1 MLRLKLKESSMAYS
15 NELFSE
21 QLDQVK
27 VQFQD
32 LSTTLEEVC
41 ENLKGS
47 DSPPASEIMEE
58 IINSANKIFEE
69 LKSCVIEWAKS
80 VQLPDIPDAQD
91 LDSIKAITTLSDNI
105 MAHQDR
111 VQGEKVLEYINRAR
125 SIIYAKEGESFPP
138 LEDFYKNLDTLEKRV
153 STSSISEEDQ
163 NERTQILENRHPING
178 VLTLLE
184 HGDELDQESYDQIS
198 EIISE
203 QYGHSFMIATVR
215 GSLMPQEIPD
225 PKGPQPQP
233 PPDTEEEP
241 EEPEPK
247 GADDLLVDGQA
258 EVQQE
263 EIPEEPPTVKT
274 QKEPDESETESIDD
288 LLVDGQAEVQQEET
302 SEVTPVVTPE
312 ELEKSKLDTS
322 EQIKTEIAVALE
334 RRRFGIAYHLART
347 TPGVL
352 PSFHAVKF
360 IASNYVTDKDSPVN
374 SNLLSGLAY
383 KMRNEVLGILNE
395 KPDSVQ
401 HSYAAL
407 MTSAALT
414 PALTTHSE
422 PIALL
427 LESLD
432 PHLAGLPSLRTLAQT
447 VVKISR
453 SDINIPVNQ
462 LHRGGSFEKWIQEA
476 QDLQKE
482 GKDWIKAERQSSL
495 RFAPATRVW
504 HRILDI
510 WEKENQYSIGHL
522 FELLAESVE
531 KIDIG
536 AITSVAKYWRQNG
549 KREIAN
555 IDQKFRPA
563 QSASKPITGDAHKD
577 LLDKITKALD
587 FVDQW
592 NKLLKA
598 RPNEA
603 KRYDTTV
610 VNNLRDAVNEHGE
623 KALNEVAKIEKKP
636 LARIAE
642 NLIQQYLDKFKKA
655 DSQAPDSRLRLWDL
669 LNGDLLADPS
679 IQLDDA
685 GHSRNPDSHERLI
698 RLAQQDDLNFQTG
711 IITRAKEGDFQGAYE
726 ALEFVERSRCLDED
740 NIDNI
745 RTQVDKE
752 YSDVEQDIKDKVSE
766 ISNQLDIAYARGILT
781 AEETDTWR
789 DFIPDPATFSQIN
802 NSKLFCK
809 DLNEVEELINNAN
822 QKRRGEMYERL
833 SSLKKATPKETV
845 ARIEDAIQDGRL
857 QVAEDYID
865 RIEHGDDLLDP
876 YAGPNDRSFDY
887 FFPEFVKKY
896 NDFQQ
901 KKSDAITL
909 IRNAIK
915 DRKCVGPVDATQ
927 LSPDIVRNGIS
938 LIDAW
943 SNLQTEMLTDNVGN
957 ALENFLK
964 QLGFKNAVVDRKNN
978 VMNTEVIN
986 FRLKID
992 PIADRSRVQLPDFGS
1007 RANGLYQIV
1016 TIRSYVTIEP
1026 IIQTASKSTGG
1037 DLPNIVLFF
1046 NFLDEEERRSLAREF
1061 SSSDLRPTVVLD
1073 NALVSFL
1080 AIRPS
1085 NKWIGTFFGCA
1096 SAFTFAQPFDP
1107 DAAKV
1112 PPEMFFGRKEERKKI
1127 VAMAGDM
1134 THFVYG
1140 GRRLGKTALL
1150 RDIEREYES
1159 RRPDQLVFF
1168 LNLKS
1173 KHPRDWQELFIDK
1186 LKEHKVLGA
1195 NTSRLESMIKGIKNW
1210 LDEKKGERRILFLVD
1225 EADEFLKADQQA
1237 NYRVLEQL
1245 RELMDDT
1252 DRRFKVVFAG
1262 LESVQRAVHTPNSP
1276 VSKLGDPVR
1285 IGPMLPETDP
1295 NEIENLIRGPLEAL
1309 GYRFASDDSLIHIAA
1324 ETNYYPA
1331 LAQQFCKNLLHRLGE
1346 QRKFVAPP
1354 YQISPEV
1361 VAEVADSKD
1370 TRDRILKLFKL
1381 TIELDS
1387 KYEFLT
1393 YLIAQQSFSDNNTRL
1408 KSVHIDDI
1416 WEKAL
1421 QEWPQGFEMDYNSE
1435 MFEILLDEM
1444 VGLGILRKVR
1454 NKEFTIRT
1462 RNLRMLLGNDDE
1474 IERRLADAK
1483 NRSSPPTFHPRLFRR
1498 SFSDGSLSSLTTE
1511 DEGWLLASHVRFSVG
1526 IIFGTCLAGLNRVQK
1541 SLEKAETEGSPPTL
1555 HDTKVSLLASTLN
1568 KVIQA
1573 RTPGVHIVF
1582 VDARGVDNN
1591 QLIKLINLAL
1601 KRSRGLQAQS
1611 RTIRIVFLGSPS
1623 EAWAWMKSHKSPTA
1637 KGNTELKEIWLKPCA
1652 KGFAHT
1658 WLKGKDAQAAL
1669 TDLEDSQSVYSSWPI
1684 VVEAAA
1690 ENKMMAD
1697 ATNMALDNGD
1707 IVSDVPSVSEVKSV
1721 LRILLDWH
1729 PEPMTVNMISDPG
1742 YVEDENNQVSKEQAS
1757 LTLDWARRLSI
1768 VCKEKNGYRL
1778 DTAYAE
1784 GLTAIFKQ

>member
-1 MLRLKLKESSMAYS
+1 MA
-15 NELFSE
+15 FSK
-21 QLDQVK
+21 QLDHVK
-27 VQFQD
+27 NQFQD

-41 ENLKGS
+41 ENLKRS
-47 DSPPASEIMEE
+47 DSPPPSEIMEE
-58 IINSANKIFEE
+58 IINNANKIFEE
-69 LKSCVIEWAKS
+69 LKSCAIEWAKS
-80 VQLPDIPDAQD
+80 VQMPDIPEAQN
-91 LDSIKAITTLSDNI
+91 LDSIKAIMTFSKKIVSYQHL
-105 MAHQDR
+105 QDE
-111 VQGEKVLEYINRAR
+111 QNEKVLEDINRAL
-125 SIIYAKEGESFPP
+125 SIEHAEEGESFES
-138 LEDFYKNLDTLEKRV
+138 LEQFRKDLNNLKNRV
-153 STSSISEEDQ
+153 STSPTTEEVQKDKS
-163 NERTQILENRHPING
+163 QILEDKHWIND
-178 VLTLLE
+178 LFTLLE
-184 HGDELDQESYDQIS
+184 CEDTLDDKRHGQIY

-203 QYGHSFMIATVR
+203 KYGRTFASAATR
-215 GSLMPQEIPD
+215 GNLIFTKIIDTE
-225 PKGPQPQP
+225 GPQP
-233 PPDTEEEP
+233 PPNTGEES
-241 EEPEPK
+241 EESEQES
-247 GADDLLVDGQA
+247 ADDLSVDGQA

-263 EIPEEPPTVKT
+263 EIPEEPPTVRPK
-274 QKEPDESETESIDD
+274 KEPDESETESIDD
-288 LLVDGQAEVQQEET
+288 LPVDGQAEVQQEEIPEVT
-302 SEVTPVVTPE
+302 SEVTSE
-312 ELEKSKLDTS
+312 EEPEKSKLDTS
-322 EQIKTEIAVALE
+322 EQIETEIAVALE
-334 RRRFGIAYHLART
+334 RGRFGIAYHLART

-352 PSFHAVKF
+352 PSSHAVKF

-374 SNLLSGLAY
+374 SNLLSDLAGQ
-383 KMRNEVLGILNE
+383 MRNEILEILNE

-407 MTSAALT
+407 MTSAALSS
-414 PALTTHSE
+414 ALTTPGE
-422 PIALL
+422 PIAQL

-432 PHLAGLPSLRTLAQT
+432 PYLSDMPSLQTLAQT
-447 VVKISR
+447 VAETSRTGFYISAE
-453 SDINIPVNQ
+453 Q
-462 LHRGGSFEKWIQEA
+462 LQGGDPFKKWTQEA
-476 QDLQKE
+476 QALQKKGE
-482 GKDWIKAERQSSL
+482 DWIGAERQS
-495 RFAPATRVW
+495 RINYAPANRVW
-504 HRILDI
+504 HRILAG
-510 WEKENQYSIGHL
+510 WEEENRSSIGRL
-522 FELLAESVE
+522 FELLSEPVE
-531 KIDIG
+531 KIDIE
-536 AITSVAKYWRQNG
+536 AIASVVRHWRQNG
-549 KREIAN
+549 EREIAN
-555 IDQKFRPA
+555 IDQDFRPQQA
-563 QSASKPITGDAHKD
+563 PVRPIDGKAHANLVSKIKE
-577 LLDKITKALD
+577 ALD
-587 FVDQW
+587 LADEW
-592 NKLLKA
+592 DALLKA
-598 RPNEA
+598 RPDKGPEYETDIVN
-603 KRYDTTV
+603 KLRNV
-610 VNNLRDAVNEHGE
+610 VHKHGE
-623 KALNEVAKIEKKP
+623 KVLLEVARLKTP
-636 LARIAE
+636 LARRAKNIV
-642 NLIQQYLDKFKKA
+642 QHYLDKFNETA
-655 DSQAPDSRLRLWDL
+655 SHTPDSRLRLRDL
-669 LNGDLLADPS
+669 MQGDLLTEPS
-679 IQLDDA
+679 ILLDDA
-685 GHSRNPDSHERLI
+685 GHPVNPIALELLLRLV
-698 RLAQQDDLNFQTG
+698 QQDDLNFQTG

-726 ALEFVERSRCLDED
+726 ALEFVERSGCLDED

-745 RTQVDKE
+745 RTQVDKD
-752 YSDVEQDIKDKVSE
+752 YSDVEQDIKDKVRE

-789 DFIPDPATFSQIN
+789 DFIPDPTTFSQVN
-802 NSKLFCK
+802 NSKLFCN
-809 DLNEVEELINNAN
+809 DLDEVEELINNAN
-822 QKRRGEMYERL
+822 QKRRSEMYERL

-845 ARIEDAIQDGRL
+845 DRIEDAIQDGRL

-876 YAGPNDRSFDY
+876 YAGPNDRPFDH

-915 DRKCVGPVDATQ
+915 DRKCAGPVDATQ

-986 FRLKID
+986 FRLTID

-1016 TIRSYVTIEP
+1016 AIRSYVTIEP
-1026 IIQTASKSTGG
+1026 IIQTAGKSTGG
-1037 DLPNIVLFF
+1037 DPPNIVLFF
-1046 NFLDEEERRSLAREF
+1046 NFLDEEERRSLARQF

-1073 NALVSFL
+1073 NALISFL

-1085 NKWIGTFFGCA
+1085 DKWIGTFFGCA

-1112 PPEMFFGRKEERKKI
+1112 PPEMFFGRKNERDKI
-1127 VAMAGDM
+1127 VAMTGDM

-1173 KHPRDWQELFIDK
+1173 KHPDDWRELFIDK
-1186 LKEHKVLGA
+1186 LKENKVLGA
-1195 NTSRLESMIKGIKNW
+1195 NISRLESMIKGIKNW
-1210 LDEKKGERRILFLVD
+1210 LDKKKGERRILFLVD

-1276 VSKLGDPVR
+1276 VSKLSDPVR

-1331 LAQQFCKNLLHRLGE
+1331 LAQQFCKNLVHRLGE
-1346 QRKFVAPP
+1346 QRKLVGPP

-1393 YLIAQQSFSDNNTRL
+1393 YLIAQQSFSDNDTRL
-1408 KSVHIDDI
+1408 QSVHIDDI

-1421 QEWPQGFEMDYNSE
+1421 QEWPQGFETDYNSE

-1444 VGLGILRKVR
+1444 VGLGILRKGK

-1483 NRSSPPTFHPRLFRR
+1483 NRSSPPKFHPRLFRR
-1498 SFSDGSLSSLTTE
+1498 SFSDGALSSLTTE
-1511 DEGWLLASHVRFSVG
+1511 DEGWLLDSHVGFSVG
-1526 IIFGTCLAGLNRVQK
+1526 IIFGTSLAGLDRVQK
-1541 SLEKAETEGSPPTL
+1541 SLDKAETEGSSPTL
-1555 HDTKVSLLASTLN
+1555 YDTNVSLLASTLSN
-1568 KVIQA
+1568 VIQA

-1582 VDARGVDNN
+1582 VDARGVKNN
-1591 QLIKLINLAL
+1591 QLIKLINMAL
-1601 KRSRGLQAQS
+1601 KRTQGLQAQS
-1611 RTIRIVFLGSPS
+1611 RTIRVVFLGGPS

-1637 KGNTELKEIWLKPCA
+1637 KGNAELKEIWLKPCA
-1652 KGFAHT
+1652 KGF
-1658 WLKGKDAQAAL
+1658 G
-1669 TDLEDSQSVYSSWPI
+1669 SSPI
-1684 VVEAAA
+1684 F
-1690 ENKMMAD
+1690 
-1697 ATNMALDNGD
+1697 
-1707 IVSDVPSVSEVKSV
+1707 S
-1721 LRILLDWH
+1721 
-1729 PEPMTVNMISDPG
+1729 
-1742 YVEDENNQVSKEQAS
+1742 
-1757 LTLDWARRLSI
+1757 
-1768 VCKEKNGYRL
+1768 
-1778 DTAYAE
+1778 
-1784 GLTAIFKQ
+1784 

>member
-1 MLRLKLKESSMAYS
+1 MAYS

-27 VQFQD
+27 GQFQD
-32 LSTTLEEVC
+32 LSTTLKKVC
-41 ENLKGS
+41 ENLKELS
-47 DSPPASEIMEE
+47 SPPSSEILEE
-58 IINSANKIFEE
+58 INSAIENCFEE

-91 LDSIKAITTLSDNI
+91 LDSIKAITTLSESI
-105 MAHQDR
+105 MAHQGSIQD
-111 VQGEKVLEYINRAR
+111 EKVLRYIDWAL
-125 SIIYAKEGESFPP
+125 SIKYVGESFEG
-138 LEDFYKNLDTLEKRV
+138 LEQFRRDLNNLKNRITTSPISKEVQKEK
-153 STSSISEEDQ
+153 SQIIED
-163 NERTQILENRHPING
+163 RHLITD
-178 VLTLLE
+178 LFMLLE
-184 HGDELDQESYDQIS
+184 RGDELDDESYNRTS

-203 QYGHSFMIATVR
+203 EYGHDFMMAAVR
-215 GSLMPQEIPD
+215 GRFILSEILD
-225 PKGPQPQP
+225 KEGHQPS
-233 PPDTEEEP
+233 EEESQ
-241 EEPEPK
+241 EPEPES
-247 GADDLLVDGQA
+247 ADDLPVDEQT
-258 EVQQE
+258 EVQQNEVSEVTTKVTSKE
-263 EIPEEPPTVKT
+263 ESDK
-274 QKEPDESETESIDD
+274 SETESVGD
-288 LLVDGQAEVQQEET
+288 LPVDGQAEVQQEET
-302 SEVTPVVTPE
+302 SEVTPVVISE
-312 ELEKSKLDTS
+312 EEPEKSKLEIS
-322 EQIKTEIAVALE
+322 EQIETEIAVALE
-334 RRRFGIAYHLART
+334 RGRFGIAYHLARL

-352 PSFHAVKF
+352 PSSHAVKF
-360 IASNYVTDKDSPVN
+360 IASNYVSDKDSPVN
-374 SNLLSGLAY
+374 SNLLSDLAG
-383 KMRNEVLGILNE
+383 KMRDEIHEILNE

-407 MTSAALT
+407 ITSAALT

-432 PHLAGLPSLRTLAQT
+432 LHLVGLPSLRTLVQT
-447 VVKISR
+447 VVKTSR
-453 SDINIPVNQ
+453 SSINIPIDQ
-462 LHRGGSFEKWIQEA
+462 LHGGGSFEKWIQEA
-476 QDLQKE
+476 RALQKKGE
-482 GKDWIKAERQSSL
+482 DWIGVERQY
-495 RFAPATRVW
+495 RVNYPPANRVW
-504 HRILDI
+504 HRILAV
-510 WEKENQYSIGHL
+510 WEEENRSSIGRL
-522 FELLAESVE
+522 FELLSEPVE
-531 KIDIG
+531 KIDIE
-536 AITSVAKYWRQNG
+536 AIASVIRHWQQNG
-549 KREIAN
+549 EREIAN
-555 IDQKFRPA
+555 IDQAFRPQQA
-563 QSASKPITGDAHKD
+563 PVRPIDGKAHANLMSKIKE
-577 LLDKITKALD
+577 ALD
-587 FVDQW
+587 LASDWDTLLKGRPDKGQGYSDKVV
-592 NKLLKA
+592 NKL
-598 RPNEA
+598 RN
-603 KRYDTTV
+603 
-610 VNNLRDAVNEHGE
+610 AVNKHGE
-623 KALNEVAKIEKKP
+623 KALNEVAKIEKTP
-636 LARIAE
+636 LTHIAE
-642 NLIQQYLDKFKKA
+642 NLIQQYLGKFKKA
-655 DSQAPDSRLRLWDL
+655 DSQAPDSRLRLRDL

-685 GHSRNPDSHERLI
+685 GYPKNPDSHERLI
-698 RLAQQDDLNFQTG
+698 RLALQDDLNFQTG
-711 IITRAKEGDFQGAYE
+711 IITRAREGDFQGAYE

-752 YSDVEQDIKDKVSE
+752 FSDVEQNIKDKVSE

-781 AEETDTWR
+781 TEETDTWR

-802 NSKLFCK
+802 NSKLFCN
-809 DLNEVEELINNAN
+809 DLGEVEKLINNAN
-822 QKRRGEMYERL
+822 QKRRDKMYERL
-833 SSLKKATPKETV
+833 SSLKKAPKEAV

-876 YAGPNDRSFDY
+876 YAGPNDRPFDH

-896 NDFQQ
+896 DVFQREE
-901 KKSDAITL
+901 SDAITL

-992 PIADRSRVQLPDFGS
+992 PIVDRSRVQLPDFGS

-1016 TIRSYVTIEP
+1016 AIRSYVTIEP
-1026 IIQTASKSTGG
+1026 IIQTAGKSTGG

-1046 NFLDEEERRSLAREF
+1046 NFLDEEERRSLARDF
-1061 SSSDLRPTVVLD
+1061 SSGDLRPTVVLD

-1173 KHPRDWQELFIDK
+1173 KHPDDWRELFINK

-1346 QRKFVAPP
+1346 QRKFVGPP

-1483 NRSSPPTFHPRLFRR
+1483 TRSSPPMFHPRLFRR
-1498 SFSDGSLSSLTTE
+1498 SFGDGSLSSLTTE

-1526 IIFGTCLAGLNRVQK
+1526 IIFGTRLAGLNRVQE

-1555 HDTKVSLLASTLN
+1555 HDTQVSLLASTLN

-1582 VDARGVDNN
+1582 VDARGVDNK

-1729 PEPMTVNMISDPG
+1729 PEPMTINMISDPG
-1742 YVEDENNQVSKEQAS
+1742 YVEDENNQVSKKQAS
-1757 LTLDWARRLSI
+1757 LILDWARRLSI

>member
-1 MLRLKLKESSMAYS
+1 M
-15 NELFSE
+15 
-21 QLDQVK
+21 
-27 VQFQD
+27 
-32 LSTTLEEVC
+32 
-41 ENLKGS
+41 
-47 DSPPASEIMEE
+47 
-58 IINSANKIFEE
+58 
-69 LKSCVIEWAKS
+69 
-80 VQLPDIPDAQD
+80 IP
-91 LDSIKAITTLSDNI
+91 T
-105 MAHQDR
+105 
-111 VQGEKVLEYINRAR
+111 
-125 SIIYAKEGESFPP
+125 
-138 LEDFYKNLDTLEKRV
+138 
-153 STSSISEEDQ
+153 
-163 NERTQILENRHPING
+163 NG
-178 VLTLLE
+178 V
-184 HGDELDQESYDQIS
+184 I
-198 EIISE
+198 
-203 QYGHSFMIATVR
+203 
-215 GSLMPQEIPD
+215 
-225 PKGPQPQP
+225 
-233 PPDTEEEP
+233 
-241 EEPEPK
+241 
-247 GADDLLVDGQA
+247 
-258 EVQQE
+258 
-263 EIPEEPPTVKT
+263 
-274 QKEPDESETESIDD
+274 
-288 LLVDGQAEVQQEET
+288 
-302 SEVTPVVTPE
+302 
-312 ELEKSKLDTS
+312 
-322 EQIKTEIAVALE
+322 
-334 RRRFGIAYHLART
+334 
-347 TPGVL
+347 
-352 PSFHAVKF
+352 
-360 IASNYVTDKDSPVN
+360 
-374 SNLLSGLAY
+374 
-383 KMRNEVLGILNE
+383 
-395 KPDSVQ
+395 
-401 HSYAAL
+401 
-407 MTSAALT
+407 
-414 PALTTHSE
+414 
-422 PIALL
+422 
-427 LESLD
+427 
-432 PHLAGLPSLRTLAQT
+432 
-447 VVKISR
+447 
-453 SDINIPVNQ
+453 
-462 LHRGGSFEKWIQEA
+462 
-476 QDLQKE
+476 
-482 GKDWIKAERQSSL
+482 
-495 RFAPATRVW
+495 
-504 HRILDI
+504 
-510 WEKENQYSIGHL
+510 
-522 FELLAESVE
+522 
-531 KIDIG
+531 
-536 AITSVAKYWRQNG
+536 
-549 KREIAN
+549 
-555 IDQKFRPA
+555 
-563 QSASKPITGDAHKD
+563 
-577 LLDKITKALD
+577 
-587 FVDQW
+587 
-592 NKLLKA
+592 
-598 RPNEA
+598 
-603 KRYDTTV
+603 
-610 VNNLRDAVNEHGE
+610 
-623 KALNEVAKIEKKP
+623 
-636 LARIAE
+636 
-642 NLIQQYLDKFKKA
+642 
-655 DSQAPDSRLRLWDL
+655 
-669 LNGDLLADPS
+669 
-679 IQLDDA
+679 
-685 GHSRNPDSHERLI
+685 
-698 RLAQQDDLNFQTG
+698 
-711 IITRAKEGDFQGAYE
+711 
-726 ALEFVERSRCLDED
+726 
-740 NIDNI
+740 
-745 RTQVDKE
+745 
-752 YSDVEQDIKDKVSE
+752 
-766 ISNQLDIAYARGILT
+766 
-781 AEETDTWR
+781 
-789 DFIPDPATFSQIN
+789 FIPDTTTFSQVN
-802 NSKLFCK
+802 NIKLYF
-809 DLNEVEELINNAN
+809 DYLTEVEEFINNAN
-822 QKRRGEMYERL
+822 QSRCAEMHKRL
-833 SSLKKATPKETV
+833 SSVKKAPKEAV
-845 ARIEDAIQDGRL
+845 KRIKDAIQDGRL
-857 QVAEDYID
+857 QVAEDYIE
-865 RIEHGDDLLDP
+865 RIEHGDDLPDP
-876 YAGPNDRSFDY
+876 DAGPEDRPFDH

-896 NDFQQ
+896 DVFQREE
-901 KKSDAITL
+901 SDAITL

-943 SNLQTEMLTDNVGN
+943 SNLQTEMLTNNVGN

-1016 TIRSYVTIEP
+1016 AIRNYVTIEP
-1026 IIQTASKSTGG
+1026 IIQTAGKSTGG

-1061 SSSDLRPTVVLD
+1061 SSGDLRPTVVLD

-1085 NKWIGTFFGCA
+1085 NKWIGTFFGCV

-1173 KHPRDWQELFIDK
+1173 KHPDDWRELFIDK
-1186 LKEHKVLGA
+1186 LKEYKVLGA

-1245 RELMDDT
+1245 RDLMDDT

-1346 QRKFVAPP
+1346 QRKFVGPP

-1408 KSVHIDDI
+1408 KSVHIDEI

-1421 QEWPQGFEMDYNSE
+1421 QEWPQGFETDYNSE

-1474 IERRLADAK
+1474 IKRRLADAK
-1483 NRSSPPTFHPRLFRR
+1483 NRSSPPKFHPRLFRR

-1526 IIFGTCLAGLNRVQK
+1526 IIFGTRLAGLNRVQE
-1541 SLEKAETEGSPPTL
+1541 SLEKAEIEGSSPTL
-1555 HDTKVSLLASTLN
+1555 DDTKVSLLASTLN
-1568 KVIQA
+1568 NVIQA

-1611 RTIRIVFLGSPS
+1611 RTIRVVFLGSPS

-1684 VVEAAA
+1684 VVQAAA

-1707 IVSDVPSVSEVKSV
+1707 IVSDVSSVSDVKSV

-1729 PEPMTVNMISDPG
+1729 PEPMTVNMISDPD
-1742 YVEDENNQVSKEQAS
+1742 YVEDENNQISKEQAS
-1757 LTLDWARRLSI
+1757 LILDWARRLSI

>member
-1 MLRLKLKESSMAYS
+1 MAYS
-15 NELFSE
+15 SFSE

-27 VQFQD
+27 DQFQD
-32 LSTTLEEVC
+32 LSTKLEDVCKNLRKPGYPPPSEILEE
-41 ENLKGS
+41 
-47 DSPPASEIMEE
+47 
-58 IINSANKIFEE
+58 INNAIANFEE
-69 LKSCVIEWAKS
+69 LKSSVTKWAQS
-80 VQLPDIPDAQD
+80 VQMPDTEAQE
-91 LDSIKAITTLSDNI
+91 LNSIKAIKTFSENI
-105 MAHQDR
+105 AAHQGR
-111 VQGEKVLEYINRAR
+111 VQDEKVSRDINRAR
-125 SIIYAKEGESFPP
+125 SIKYAYAKEGESFPP
-138 LEDFYKNLDTLEKRV
+138 LEDFFKKVDKLEKRV
-153 STSSISEEDQ
+153 STPPISDEEQ
-163 NERTQILENRHPING
+163 NDRTQIFKNKHPINY
-178 VLTLLE
+178 VLKLLE
-184 HGDELDQESYDQIS
+184 PEYELDFENHGQDL
-198 EIISE
+198 EIISQE
-203 QYGHSFMIATVR
+203 YGPNFMGVVATPR
-215 GSLMPQEIPD
+215 SLIL
-225 PKGPQPQP
+225 P
-233 PPDTEEEP
+233 PPDAEEKPKKP
-241 EEPEPK
+241 EQK
-247 GADDLLVDGQA
+247 SA
-258 EVQQE
+258 EDRE
-263 EIPEEPPTVKT
+263 K
-274 QKEPDESETESIDD
+274 KETESEDTTDLDDVQEVATQDDD
-288 LLVDGQAEVQQEET
+288 LSSETHTDSSEESDALDVEDIQLTDAEKIEA
-302 SEVTPVVTPE
+302 
-312 ELEKSKLDTS
+312 
-322 EQIKTEIAVALE
+322 EIAVALE
-334 RRRFGIAYHLART
+334 RNRFGIAYHLART

-352 PSFHAVKF
+352 PSSQALKF

-374 SNLLSGLAY
+374 SNLLSDLAY
-383 KMRNEVLGILNE
+383 KMRDEVLEILNE

-432 PHLAGLPSLRTLAQT
+432 PYLASMPSLRTLAQT
-447 VVKISR
+447 VVKASR
-453 SDINIPVNQ
+453 SRINIPVEQ
-462 LHRGGSFEKWIQEA
+462 LHGGSSFEKWIQDA
-476 QDLQKE
+476 RDLQKK
-482 GKDWIKAERQSSL
+482 GKDWINAERQSSI

-504 HRILDI
+504 HQILEV
-510 WEKENQYSIGHL
+510 WEKGNQYSIGHM
-522 FELLAESVE
+522 FELLSESVE
-531 KIDIG
+531 NIDIE
-536 AITSVAKYWRQNG
+536 ILTSVAAYWRQNG
-549 KREIAN
+549 EREIAN

-563 QSASKPITGDAHKD
+563 QSVVKPISGDAHKD
-577 LLDKITKALD
+577 LLDKIAKALR

-592 NKLLKA
+592 DKLMKA

-603 KRYDTTV
+603 QGYDITV
-610 VNNLRDAVNEHGE
+610 LNNLRDVVDEHGE
-623 KALNEVAKIEKKP
+623 KALLEVGNIDTH
-636 LARIAE
+636 LARRAE
-642 NLIQQYLDKFKKA
+642 NLVQQYLDKFKKT
-655 DSQAPDSRLRLWDL
+655 DRQALDSRLRLQDL
-669 LNGDLLADPS
+669 LNGDLLSDPS
-679 IQLDDA
+679 ILLDDA
-685 GHSRNPDSHERLI
+685 GHPRNPDSHECLI

-726 ALEFVERSRCLDED
+726 ALEFVERSGCLDED

-752 YSDVEQDIKDKVSE
+752 YSDVEQNIKNKVSE

-789 DFIPDPATFSQIN
+789 DFIPNPATFSQIN
-802 NSKLFCK
+802 NSKLFCN
-809 DLNEVEELINNAN
+809 DLDEVEKLINNAN

-901 KKSDAITL
+901 KKSDTIAL
-909 IRNAIK
+909 IKNAIS
-915 DRKCVGPVDATQ
+915 DRKCAGPIDATQ

-964 QLGFKNAVVDRKNN
+964 QLGFKNAVMDRKNN

-1016 TIRSYVTIEP
+1016 AIRSYVTIEP
-1026 IIQTASKSTGG
+1026 IIQMAGKSTGG
-1037 DLPNIVLFF
+1037 DPPNIVLFF

-1061 SSSDLRPTVVLD
+1061 SSGDLRPTVVLD
-1073 NALVSFL
+1073 DALISFL

-1085 NKWIGTFFGCA
+1085 DKWIGTFFGCA

-1112 PPEMFFGRKEERKKI
+1112 PPEMFFGRKKERDKI
-1127 VAMAGDM
+1127 VAMTGDM

-1173 KHPRDWQELFIDK
+1173 KHPDDWRELFIDK

-1195 NTSRLESMIKGIKNW
+1195 NISRLESMIKGIKNW
-1210 LDEKKGERRILFLVD
+1210 LDKKKGERRILFLVD

-1276 VSKLGDPVR
+1276 VSKLSDPVQ

-1331 LAQQFCKNLLHRLGE
+1331 LAQQFCKNLVHRLGE
-1346 QRKFVAPP
+1346 QRKIVGPP

-1370 TRDRILKLFKL
+1370 TCDRILKLFKL

-1393 YLIAQQSFSDNNTRL
+1393 YLIAQQSFSDNDTRL

-1421 QEWPQGFEMDYNSE
+1421 QEWPQGFETDYNSE

-1444 VGLGILRKVR
+1444 VGLGILRKIK

-1474 IERRLADAK
+1474 IERRLTDAK
-1483 NRSSPPTFHPRLFRR
+1483 NRSSPPKFHPRLFRR

-1511 DEGWLLASHVRFSVG
+1511 DEGWLLDSHVGFSVG
-1526 IIFGTCLAGLNRVQK
+1526 IIFGTGFAGLNRVQE
-1541 SLEKAETEGSPPTL
+1541 SLKKAETEGSSPTL
-1555 HDTKVSLLASTLN
+1555 YDTKVPLLATTLN
-1568 KVIQA
+1568 NVIQA

-1582 VDARGVDNN
+1582 VDARGVENN
-1591 QLIKLINLAL
+1591 HLIKLINLAL

-1669 TDLEDSQSVYSSWPI
+1669 TDLEDSRSVYSSWPV

-1697 ATNMALDNGD
+1697 ATNIALDNGD
-1707 IVSDVPSVSEVKSV
+1707 IISDVLSVSEVNSV

-1729 PEPMTVNMISDPG
+1729 PEPMTVNMISDPD

-1757 LTLDWARRLSI
+1757 LVLDWARRLSI

>member
-1 MLRLKLKESSMAYS
+1 MAYS
-15 NELFSE
+15 NASFSE

-27 VQFQD
+27 NQFQD
-32 LSTTLEEVC
+32 LSTTLEKVC
-41 ENLKGS
+41 ENLKERS
-47 DSPPASEIMEE
+47 APPPSEILEE
-58 IINSANKIFEE
+58 INSAIESCFEE
-69 LKSCVIEWAKS
+69 LKFCIIEWAKS

-91 LDSIKAITTLSDNI
+91 LDSIKAITTLSENI

-111 VQGEKVLEYINRAR
+111 VQDGKVLEYINRAR
-125 SIIYAKEGESFPP
+125 SIKYAKEDEPFLP
-138 LEDFYKNLDTLEKRV
+138 LEDFRRNLDKLEKRV
-153 STSSISEEDQ
+153 STSPISDEGQKD
-163 NERTQILENRHPING
+163 RTQILENRHPING

-184 HGDELDQESYDQIS
+184 HGEELDQKSYDQIS

-215 GSLMPQEIPD
+215 KNLIPPEIPE
-225 PKGPQPQP
+225 PKGPQPS
-233 PPDTEEEP
+233 PDAEEEP

-247 GADDLLVDGQA
+247 GADDLPVDGQA

-263 EIPEEPPTVKT
+263 EISEESITT
-274 QKEPDESETESIDD
+274 TTEKEPDKSGSENVDD
-288 LLVDGQAEVQQEET
+288 LPVVGQAEIQQEET
-302 SEVTPVVTPE
+302 SEVTPEVISE
-312 ELEKSKLDTS
+312 EEPEKSKLETS
-322 EQIKTEIAVALE
+322 EQIETEIAVALE
-334 RRRFGIAYHLART
+334 RGRFGIAYHLARA

-352 PSFHAVKF
+352 PSSHAVKF
-360 IASNYVTDKDSPVN
+360 ITSNYVTDKDSPVD
-374 SNLLSGLAY
+374 SNLLSDLAG
-383 KMRNEVLGILNE
+383 KMRDEILEVLNE

-407 MTSAALT
+407 ITSAALT
-414 PALTTHSE
+414 SALTTHSE

-447 VVKISR
+447 VVKTSR
-453 SDINIPVNQ
+453 SSNNIPLDQ
-462 LHRGGSFEKWIQEA
+462 LQGGGSFEKWIQEA
-476 QDLQKE
+476 QTLQQE
-482 GKDWIKAERQSSL
+482 VKDWIESERQL
-495 RFAPATRVW
+495 RMNFVAARDV
-504 HRILDI
+504 RDKIFDI
-510 WEKENQYSIGHL
+510 WEKLLVKPSIK
-522 FELLAESVE
+522 E
-531 KIDIG
+531 IDIA
-536 AITSVAKYWRQNG
+536 AIAAAAKHWQQNG
-549 KREIAN
+549 EREIDN
-555 IDQKFRPA
+555 IDKENRGPRTG
-563 QSASKPITGDAHKD
+563 KNPIRSTVRTN
-577 LLDKITKALD
+577 LLNKISDVLTFAD
-587 FVDQW
+587 RW
-592 NKLLKA
+592 GKLGTP
-598 RPNEA
+598 PNEEQEFVTQ
-603 KRYDTTV
+603 R
-610 VNNLRDAVNEHGE
+610 VNELRDAAQEHGS
-623 KALNEVAKIEKKP
+623 KALKEVAKIETS
-636 LARIAE
+636 LAHISE
-642 NLIQQYLDKFKKA
+642 NLIQQYLDKFKKP
-655 DSQAPDSRLRLWDL
+655 DSQVPDSRLRLQDL
-669 LNGDLLADPS
+669 LNGDLLVDP
-679 IQLDDA
+679 IVQLDNL
-685 GHSRNPDSHERLI
+685 GHPKDPITIKLLLHLTKQDEPD
-698 RLAQQDDLNFQTG
+698 FQTG
-711 IITRAKEGDFQGAYE
+711 IIKRAKRSDFQGANE
-726 ALEFVERSRCLDED
+726 ALEFVERSGKFDED
-740 NIDNI
+740 YIDSI
-745 RTQVDKE
+745 RIQVEEDR
-752 YSDVEQDIKDKVSE
+752 SRVEQKLKDKSTK
-766 ISNQLDIAYARGILT
+766 IGNQLDIAYARGILT
-781 AEETDTWR
+781 EKDTNEWR
-789 DFIPDPATFSQIN
+789 DFIPDPTTFSQVN
-802 NSKLFCK
+802 NFKLFFEE
-809 DLNEVEELINNAN
+809 LNEVEKFINNAN
-822 QKRRGEMYERL
+822 QKRCEEMYKRLAKVEKAPQEAVERI
-833 SSLKKATPKETV
+833 KY
-845 ARIEDAIQDGRL
+845 AIQDGRL
-857 QVAEDYID
+857 QVAEDYIE
-865 RIEHGDDLLDP
+865 RIENNDKLPDP
-876 YAGPNDRSFDY
+876 DAETGDRSFDH

-896 NDFQQ
+896 DVFQREE
-901 KKSDAITL
+901 SDAITL

-915 DRKCVGPVDATQ
+915 DGKCAGPVDATQ

-957 ALENFLK
+957 VLENFLK

-986 FRLKID
+986 FRLTID

-1016 TIRSYVTIEP
+1016 AIRSYVTIEP
-1026 IIQTASKSTGG
+1026 IIQTAGKSTGG
-1037 DLPNIVLFF
+1037 DPPNIVLFF
-1046 NFLDEEERRSLAREF
+1046 NFLDEEERRSLARQF
-1061 SSSDLRPTVVLD
+1061 SSGDLRPTVVLD
-1073 NALVSFL
+1073 NALISFL

-1085 NKWIGTFFGCA
+1085 DKWIGTFFGCA

-1112 PPEMFFGRKEERKKI
+1112 PPEMFFGRKKERDKI
-1127 VAMAGDM
+1127 VAMTGDM

-1173 KHPRDWQELFIDK
+1173 KHPDDWRELFIDK
-1186 LKEHKVLGA
+1186 LKENKVLGA
-1195 NTSRLESMIKGIKNW
+1195 NISRLESMIKGIKNW
-1210 LDEKKGERRILFLVD
+1210 LDKKKGERRILFLVD

-1276 VSKLGDPVR
+1276 VSKLSDPVR

-1331 LAQQFCKNLLHRLGE
+1331 LAQQFCKNLVHRLGE
-1346 QRKFVAPP
+1346 QRKLVGPP

-1393 YLIAQQSFSDNNTRL
+1393 YLIAQQSFSDNDTRL

-1421 QEWPQGFEMDYNSE
+1421 QEWPQGFETDYNSE

-1444 VGLGILRKVR
+1444 VGLGILRKVK

-1474 IERRLADAK
+1474 IKRRLAEAK
-1483 NRSSPPTFHPRLFRR
+1483 NRSSPPEFHPRLFRR
-1498 SFSDGSLSSLTTE
+1498 SFSDGSLSSFTTE
-1511 DEGWLLASHVRFSVG
+1511 DEGWLLDSHVGFSVG
-1526 IIFGTCLAGLNRVQK
+1526 IIFGTSLAGLDRVQK
-1541 SLEKAETEGSPPTL
+1541 SLEKAETEGSSPTL
-1555 HDTKVSLLASTLN
+1555 YDTNVPLLASTLSN
-1568 KVIQA
+1568 VIQA

-1582 VDARGVDNN
+1582 VDARGVKNN
-1591 QLIKLINLAL
+1591 QLIKLINMAL
-1601 KRSRGLQAQS
+1601 KRTQGLQAQS
-1611 RTIRIVFLGSPS
+1611 RTIRVVFLGSPS

-1637 KGNTELKEIWLKPCA
+1637 KGNAELKEIWLKPCA

-1669 TDLEDSQSVYSSWPI
+1669 TELEDSQSVYSSWPV

-1697 ATNMALDNGD
+1697 ATNIVLDNGE
-1707 IVSDVPSVSEVKSV
+1707 IVSDVLAVKEVEPV
-1721 LRILLDWH
+1721 LRILLDLD
-1729 PEPMTVNMISDPG
+1729 PDPMTSAMFSDSAL
-1742 YVEDENNQVSKEQAS
+1742 VDKNNQVSEEQANRI
-1757 LTLDWARRLSI
+1757 LDWARRLGI
-1768 VCKEKNGYRL
+1768 VCKEESGYRL
-1778 DTAYAE
+1778 DTAYAK
-1784 GLTAIFKQ
+1784 GIKAIFEQ